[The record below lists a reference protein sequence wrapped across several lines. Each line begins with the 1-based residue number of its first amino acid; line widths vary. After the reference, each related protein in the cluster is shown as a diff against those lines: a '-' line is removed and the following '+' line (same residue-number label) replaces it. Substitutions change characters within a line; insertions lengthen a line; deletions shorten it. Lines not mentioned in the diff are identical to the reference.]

1 MDGGIGAVAAPGA
14 NTSPPPAPPPP
25 PPNTAG
31 FESALAVRGGTPQ
44 QQPPE
49 EFRAGAATGQTIA
62 RYDDGRELRADE
74 RSNRVFGSLDAATAY
89 ARSLDTP
96 AAVIEENGRYA
107 TYRIHAERGFFDR
120 LFSRGEFSR
129 DNAALDGQPNATN
142 VQTVHPGL
150 RSLVTTDDFAIRTNG
165 AATGALDRVGSPL
178 GPFSSHLQAFG
189 PGLERIT
196 DRGAFERQFEQAMRD
211 TAFQA
216 LDDSQRAAEDIRS
229 RVNGQDL
236 SPEDR
241 ASLNRAL
248 ERLAPL
254 DRQIADK
261 QREVDDAR
269 WNLFGVNQMVGMQS
283 QYGVPTSDTLDL
295 QKQAYDAL
303 RQRQAELAQLNAQRA
318 DAARDFPLV
327 LRIENL
333 DQFRGMSPQ
342 DQTAA
347 LRGAADQVLR
357 DIATTRENIE
367 NGDFNLWMM
376 DGIRN
381 TTAAGLGITGERLGW
396 VQDRAGAERRSDAA
410 WKIGEAALTIGLA
423 VGGAFF
429 SGGASL
435 ALLGA
440 SAALGVHSA
449 ADMTS
454 EYFRNSA
461 AANTDLDPNAGLIPP
476 DAVQHWGFVAAAWI
490 GVGLDVAAVGSAIR
504 ALRAGQ
510 SVADAAKALGVSEDA
525 LRATIRAAEVNDF
538 RASVM
543 GSEAFNARFGSN
555 AADAVTVLRP
565 NGRGGMMAEIVTRGG
580 IGREAQAAAVREEMA
595 HLQQLADPA
604 LAPHFRRLAEDN
616 LARWSQMSPT
626 ERMETLRSQLTLE
639 ADAQRR
645 ILQQQGRQATPTEQ
659 LALEGYERR
668 LQEVEQGLRDGR
680 PPAWLASA
688 EPPRLFSTPQ
698 WPATNAA
705 AEAAHYPRAP
715 EGQYYRRA
723 SNGRDYELVRFDE
736 RSQRWVNPD
745 TNPAQRVLRNG
756 DQLELAPAE
765 RQITAVERR
774 AEFEA
779 RYGVSSDNAALEGA
793 LDTAQLSAY
802 QRAYARH
809 YEPVFAELQ
818 EHGIAPSTILNRVA
832 GQSEAASGQAIRDN
846 LRAAMLDVINKAP
859 AAERPSLLQRFLDV
873 QPSNGDR
880 GELFS
885 QFRAANLPRGVDS
898 VDLGPGSTTLQGTTR
913 RADGVL
919 EVRDA
924 PPGAAQRG
932 VQPGTYLAEDK
943 AGPGAFRPDQARRYS
958 DALAAGNG
966 QVTAANGQQYRGIVY
981 FFSSR
986 ADAEAAA
993 SQMRGLHANIH
1004 VAYYS
1009 ERGSV
1014 GWLR

>member
-1 MDGGIGAVAAPGA
+1 MDGGTGAVAGVSAGLGA
-14 NTSPPPAPPPP
+14 SAAPPPP
-25 PPNTAG
+25 PPNSGG
-31 FESALAVRGGTPQ
+31 FEAALQAPRQTTPP
-44 QQPPE
+44 QPPE
-49 EFRAGAATGQTIA
+49 QFQPGPATGQTIA
-62 RYDDGRELRADE
+62 RYDGRELRADA
-74 RSNRVFGSLDAATAY
+74 RSNQVFGSQEAAIAY

-96 AAVIEENGRYA
+96 AAVIEEDGRYA
-107 TYRIHAERGFFDR
+107 TYRVHAERGFFDR

-142 VQTVHPGL
+142 VETVHPGL
-150 RSLVTTDDFAIRTNG
+150 RSLVTTDDFAIRANG
-165 AATGALDRVGSPL
+165 AGTGALDRVGSPL

-196 DRGAFERQFEQAMRD
+196 DRAAFERQFEQAMRD

-236 SPEDR
+236 TPEDR
-241 ASLNRAL
+241 TDLNSAL
-248 ERLAPL
+248 QRLAPL

-261 QREVDDAR
+261 QREVDAAR
-269 WNLFGVNQMVGMQS
+269 WNFIASSYVVGQS
-283 QYGVPTSDTLDL
+283 QGMSPHAIEAQS
-295 QKQAYDAL
+295 QAYDAL
-303 RQRQAELAQLNAQRA
+303 KLRQAELAQLNAQRA

-327 LRIENL
+327 LRVDNL

-342 DQTAA
+342 DQTTA

-357 DIATTRENIE
+357 DIATTRSNIE
-367 NGDFNLWMM
+367 DGDFNLWMM
-376 DGIRN
+376 DGVRN
-381 TTAAGLGITGERLGW
+381 TTAAGLGVTGERLGW
-396 VQDRAGAERRSDAA
+396 VQDRAGTERRTDAA

-449 ADMTS
+449 TDVTS

-461 AANTDLDPNAGLIPP
+461 AANTNLDPNAGLIPQ
-476 DAVQHWGFVAAAWI
+476 DAVGHWGFVAAAWI
-490 GVGLDVAAVGSAIR
+490 GVGLDAAAVGSAIR

-510 SVADAAKALGVSEDA
+510 SIADAAKTLGIGEDA

-543 GSEAFNARFGSN
+543 GSEAFNARFGAD
-555 AADAVTVLRP
+555 AADAVTLLRP

-580 IGREAQAAAVREEMA
+580 IGPQAQAAAVREEMA

-604 LAPHFRRLAEDN
+604 LASHFNRLSEEN

-626 ERMETLRSQLTLE
+626 ERMEALRSQLTLE

-645 ILQQQGRQATPTEQ
+645 MLQGRPPTESQ
-659 LALEGYERR
+659 RAALEGYEQR
-668 LQEVEQGLRDGR
+668 LQEVEQGLRDGK
-680 PPAWLASA
+680 PPAWIADA
-688 EPPRLFSTPQ
+688 APPRLFSSVQYPE
-698 WPATNAA
+698 TNAA
-705 AEAAHYPRAP
+705 ARAAGYPEAPA
-715 EGQYYRRA
+715 GQFYRRA
-723 SNGRDYELVRFDE
+723 GNDYELTRFPPQ
-736 RSQRWVNPD
+736 SQHWVNPD
-745 TNPAQRVLRNG
+745 TNPRMQVVRNG
-756 DQLELAPAE
+756 DAIELVPAE
-765 RQITAVERR
+765 RQLTTAERR

-779 RYGVSSDNAALEGA
+779 RYGGRTDSDALKSA
-793 LDTAQLSAY
+793 FDTGGLTAY

-809 YEPVFAELQ
+809 YEAVFAELQ
-818 EHGIAPSTILNRVA
+818 EHGIAPSAVLNGVA
-832 GQSEAASGQAIRDN
+832 GKTEAASGQAIRDN
-846 LRAAMLDVINKAP
+846 LRTAILDVINNPNVAP
-859 AAERPSLLQRFLDV
+859 TERARLLQRFLDV

-885 QFRAANLPRGVDS
+885 QFRAANPPRGVES
-898 VDLGPGSTTLQGTTR
+898 LNLGPGSTTLQGTTR
-913 RADGVL
+913 RADGAL
-919 EVRDA
+919 EVLNTPA
-924 PPGAAQRG
+924 GSRG
-932 VQPGTYLAEDK
+932 VQPGTYLVEDK
-943 AGPGAFRPDQARRYS
+943 AGPGAFRPDQAERYS
-958 DALAAGNG
+958 RALDAGGG
-966 QVTAANGQQYRGIVY
+966 QITAANGQQYRGLVY
-981 FFSSR
+981 FFSNR
-986 ADAEAAA
+986 AAAEAASDQVSA
-993 SQMRGLHANIH
+993 LNQNIH

-1009 ERGSV
+1009 ERGTV